1 MNKPDVD
8 AIVRYFETITPKSL
22 GDMALVYTEDAY
34 FKDPFNEVKGLV
46 DIRAIFERMFE
57 ALVEPRFTV
66 VNRLVDGDQVMLEW
80 DFTFRIRRW
89 KPEIVQ
95 LVHGVSH
102 LRLASD
108 GRIAHHRDYWDTA
121 EELYAKLPLIGGLMR
136 FLRSKMG

>member
-1 MNKPDVD
+1 MPDVD
-8 AIVRYFETITPKSL
+8 AIVRYFETITPQTL
-22 GDMALVYTEDAY
+22 GRMAEVYAQDAY
-34 FKDPFNEVKGLV
+34 FKDPFNEVRRLD

-57 ALVEPRFTV
+57 ALAEPRFVV

-89 KPEIVQ
+89 RPERLQ

-102 LRLASD
+102 LRLAPD
-108 GRIAHHRDYWDTA
+108 GRIAYHRDYWDTA
-121 EELYAKLPLIGGLMR
+121 EELYAKLPLIGGVMR

>member
-1 MNKPDVD
+1 
-8 AIVRYFETITPKSL
+8 
-22 GDMALVYTEDAY
+22 MARVYTEDAH

-46 DIRAIFERMFE
+46 DIRAIFERMFK
-57 ALVEPRFTV
+57 ALTEPHFAV
-66 VNRLVDGDQVMLEW
+66 VNRVVDGDQVMLEW

-89 KPEIVQ
+89 KPDTVH

-102 LRLASD
+102 LRLAPD
-108 GRIAHHRDYWDTA
+108 GRIAYHRDYWDTA